1 MWVGKGLVS
10 YLRQVVGGG
19 VGLFFKECRGRG
31 GDGRAGPILKG
42 GGVRGDA
49 SGSVSA
55 LSTGTAVCLSLSKP
69 LVLMCGPATSFL
81 QFRLKYCRLQRMSP
95 RRLHF
100 NIRCSPER
108 FRVVI

>member
-1 MWVGKGLVS
+1 MGGKGASFLFAAG
-10 YLRQVVGGG
+10 RWGGM
-19 VGLFFKECRGRG
+19 GLFFKECRGRG